1 MNFKNYKR
9 VVQKEVC
16 YLNSDFSIFIF
27 NILFCSSNKKEYK
40 HRLSI
45 EKSAAK
51 IYPGLYSYSFIDKV
65 NKELEKIERL

>member
-9 VVQKEVC
+9 VVQKEVS
-16 YLNSDFSIFIF
+16 YLDSDFSIFIF
-27 NILFCSSNKKEYK
+27 NILCCSSNKKEYK
-40 HRLSI
+40 SRLNI

-51 IYPGLYSYSFIDKV
+51 IYPNLYSYGFIDEV